1 LKHILRNKVDMEDF
15 NWDLFK
21 SDQSEYDEQLT
32 RSAFENTYLI
42 LTGKVT
48 YENLLDKQSMQQGS
62 IDQHMDTAVL
72 FNPFTDGYSAKFPH
86 LHNEVSRIELI
97 DCMIEYYTE
106 SEEYEKCAELVK
118 LKIKRYE

>member
-1 LKHILRNKVDMEDF
+1 MEEF
-15 NWDLFK
+15 NWELFE
-21 SDQSEYDEQLT
+21 SDQTEFESELT

-42 LTGKVT
+42 LTGKAT
-48 YENLLDKQSMQQGS
+48 YENILDKQSMQPGS
-62 IDQHMDTAVL
+62 IDQHMEAAVL
-72 FNPFTDGYSAKFPH
+72 FNPFSAEYSPKFPH

-118 LKIKRYE
+118 IKNK

>member
-1 LKHILRNKVDMEDF
+1 MEEF
-15 NWDLFK
+15 NWDLFE
-21 SDQSEYDEQLT
+21 SDHEEFGADFDERMT

-48 YENLLDKQSMQQGS
+48 YENLLDKQTEEPES
-62 IDQHMDTAVL
+62 IDQHMEAAVL
-72 FNPFTDGYSAKFPH
+72 FNPFSDDYSPKFPH

-118 LKIKRYE
+118 IKNK

>member
-1 LKHILRNKVDMEDF
+1 MEDF
-15 NWDLFK
+15 NWDLFE

>member
-1 LKHILRNKVDMEDF
+1 MEDF